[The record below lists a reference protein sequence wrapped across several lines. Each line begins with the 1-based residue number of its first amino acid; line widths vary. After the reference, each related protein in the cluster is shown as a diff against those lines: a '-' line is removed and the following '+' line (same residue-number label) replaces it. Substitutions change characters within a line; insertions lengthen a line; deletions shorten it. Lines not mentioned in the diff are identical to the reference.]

1 MCTVATARDVAI
13 VGAPRPLIARR
24 RRVVATARAG
34 PLAMR
39 AVSSWRTFLVC
50 RPAPCRVRK
59 MSVHT
64 WGAPRNDDVEAQRAA
79 ARGLLGVPV
88 NATPKQLQEAYTKE
102 ALRWHPDRHIASAA
116 VEETAAA
123 SLRFQR
129 ASDALAVLMQ
139 AEAERTGTKTWVYN
153 KAENCWEWGLADD
166 ERQRMH
172 PPGISSCTYDGSQ
185 GFSPSRSYRPPWASA
200 ESDDADSRT
209 QKMHDGAWWDA
220 SWDAGAHDPA
230 STSSSGCS
238 SSEQSKRLWYLM
250 LPVIAFLLLK
260 NAVAVA
266 FISAGPSFL
275 LAPDETI
282 ERARA
287 AAAASRSPG

>member
-1 MCTVATARDVAI
+1 M
-13 VGAPRPLIARR
+13 IARR

-39 AVSSWRTFLVC
+39 AVCSWRTFLVC

-166 ERQRMH
+166 ERLRMH

-287 AAAASRSPG
+287 AAAAASRSPS